1 MELYLFNISKL
12 LFVLLIFYFCLF
24 KNYRLLEKLFSI
36 YILIILMIFIDV
48 SYFADFYQYINWVN
62 VHQLYHH
69 DFIYANLMFSIGEF
83 AEPDFALKL
92 FLFIF
97 YLITIVLF
105 CKYNTML
112 FITSPVIIECILNS
126 QRTSICLTLITYI
139 LFFGFSLN
147 ALGFILNFYIH
158 RYFSFYAV
166 ILNLL
171 KLFKSKYII
180 NISILVLGIIGYYY
194 SSVYN
199 TYLDNLS
206 DYVYFFVDKGKSW
219 TEFYNTS
226 SHGAWGKF
234 TTLMVTIS
242 PAVIV
247 LLNHNDNECRR
258 VILPIIGTV
267 FIILI
272 FGPIIPIIYRLSII
286 PYLLLCIVKIKS
298 LMALIFKY
306 IIMLYGL
313 LHFVFKIKFLI

>member
-1 MELYLFNISKL
+1 M
-12 LFVLLIFYFCLF
+12 
-24 KNYRLLEKLFSI
+24 LEKLFSI
-36 YILIILMIFIDV
+36 YILIILIIFIDV

-206 DYVYFFVDKGKSW
+206 DYVYFLLIRENLGPNSTILV
-219 TEFYNTS
+219 
-226 SHGAWGKF
+226 H
-234 TTLMVTIS
+234 MVLG
-242 PAVIV
+242 V
-247 LLNHNDNECRR
+247 N
-258 VILPIIGTV
+258 
-267 FIILI
+267 
-272 FGPIIPIIYRLSII
+272 
-286 PYLLLCIVKIKS
+286 S
-298 LMALIFKY
+298 L
-306 IIMLYGL
+306 
-313 LHFVFKIKFLI
+313 H